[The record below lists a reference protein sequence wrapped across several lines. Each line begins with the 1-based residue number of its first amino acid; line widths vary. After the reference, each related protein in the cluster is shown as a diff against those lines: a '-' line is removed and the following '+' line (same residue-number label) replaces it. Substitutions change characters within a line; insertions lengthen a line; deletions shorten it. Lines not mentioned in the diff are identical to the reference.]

1 MKKLLALTTILVAF
15 IFIGC
20 EEEVTLEAPDVTF
33 TVTDQGA
40 TLALSWDEITDADGY
55 IIYADGEAIDT
66 VTTTSYDATTPAK
79 LYEVSAYAGD
89 EESAKDQI
97 DCSPE
102 ITTSLEVWDMSEPPP
117 NPSGFG
123 FNTAGTAVAYQ
134 VSDSSN
140 WAYIDY
146 YIESN
151 PQQFWS
157 PHHGNYNDEVNAT
170 KNSGGSDFDA
180 ADIADAPGGYLTQTD
195 VASGAV
201 YYFWIDP
208 TNNGWDNA
216 TDNFG
221 KIKVESVSGTKV
233 TMKLAFQKIAGL
245 RWCVT
250 P

>member
-1 MKKLLALTTILVAF
+1 MKKLLPITLLLVAF

-20 EEEVTLEAPDVTF
+20 EKKITLEAPDVSY
-33 TVTDQGA
+33 TVKDEGA

-55 IIYADGEAIDT
+55 IIYADGEVIDT

-89 EESAKDQI
+89 QESAKDQI
-97 DCSPE
+97 DCAPA
-102 ITTSLEVWDMSEPPP
+102 ITPSLEVWDMSEPPP

-123 FNTAGTAVAYQ
+123 FNTAGTAVAYE
-134 VSDSSN
+134 VTESAN

-146 YIESN
+146 YIEAN

-157 PHHGNYNDEVNAT
+157 PHHGGYNDEVNVT
-170 KNSGGSDFDA
+170 QNSGGSDFDA
-180 ADIADAPGGYLTQTD
+180 LDIADAPGGYSSQTD
-195 VASGAV
+195 IASGAV

-208 TNNGWDNA
+208 TNNGWDNS
-216 TDNFG
+216 TDYFG